1 MSRDRRGAHCRLI
14 GCLNWVANVKMPT
27 SFSALHSVLGTRARQ
42 VDAVLETFSASAQL
56 AVLHKAVNGDDPEST
71 SAARLS
77 NAFATAKDVF
87 ERVHARVVREV
98 LCCRGM
104 NVLMKVAQL
113 QLLYANE
120 LEEIVAQSSTAQE
133 TKPDAARIMV

>member
-1 MSRDRRGAHCRLI
+1 TAEGAVREDHRYLY
-14 GCLNWVANVKMPT
+14 
-27 SFSALHSVLGTRARQ
+27 Q
-42 VDAVLETFSASAQL
+42 AQL

-104 NVLMKVAQL
+104 IVLMKVAQL

>member
-1 MSRDRRGAHCRLI
+1 TAEGAVREDHRYLY
-14 GCLNWVANVKMPT
+14 
-27 SFSALHSVLGTRARQ
+27 Q
-42 VDAVLETFSASAQL
+42 AQL

>member
-42 VDAVLETFSASAQL
+42 VDAVLETFSAS
-56 AVLHKAVNGDDPEST
+56 VDDITCWIKTLQKEL
-71 SAARLS
+71 LS